1 MKLLVTGCSGQL
13 GFELARS
20 LMPLGEVVAL
30 DRAACD
36 LADADAVAALAAHGA
51 DVIVNA
57 AAYTAVDRAESE
69 IALAQ
74 RINAQ
79 APGELA
85 VIARETGALLVH
97 FSTDYVF
104 DGSGDVPWR
113 ETDAPAPVNEYG
125 RGKLAGERA
134 IAAAAC
140 DHLIFRTSWVFAARG
155 ANFVRSMLRLGA
167 ERERLTIVDDQIGAP
182 CWARNLADATAH
194 AVRQAQAERAH
205 QGFES
210 GVFHLTSA
218 GETSWCGFAR
228 AVFELARERLPDI
241 ALRVAEVAPIATED
255 YPTPAARPKNSR
267 LDGAAFRARFGLEM
281 PHWRDALA
289 RCIDELPAG

>member
-1 MKLLVTGCSGQL
+1 LKLLVTGCNGQL

-30 DRAACD
+30 DRAGCD
-36 LADADAVAALAAHGA
+36 LADADAVAALGAHNA

-69 IALAQ
+69 SALAG
-74 RINAQ
+74 RINGQ

-104 DGSGDVPWR
+104 DGSGEAPWR
-113 ETDAPAPVNEYG
+113 EMDAPAPLNEYG
-125 RGKLAGERA
+125 RSKLAGERA
-134 IAAAAC
+134 IAVAGC

-155 ANFVRSMLRLGA
+155 SNFVRSMLRLGA
-167 ERERLTIVDDQIGAP
+167 VRERLAIVDDQIGAP

-194 AVRQAQAERAH
+194 AVRQAQAERADAR
-205 QGFES
+205 FES

-218 GETSWCGFAR
+218 GETSWCGFAS
-228 AVFELARERLPDI
+228 AVFELARTRRPDI
-241 ALRVAEVAPIATED
+241 ALCVTDVAPIATED
-255 YPTPAARPKNSR
+255 YPTPAARPQNSR
-267 LDGAAFRARFGLEM
+267 LDGSAFAARFGLAM

-289 RCIDELPAG
+289 NCIDELPAG